1 MTEPA
6 SASPDVHMTWS
17 NLLFVHWR
25 VPPEMLR
32 PLIPDQLTID
42 TFDGSAWLGLVPFE
56 MTDTSFRRVPPLPGL
71 NRFYECN
78 LRTYVRH
85 RDDAGIWFFSLD
97 AARLLPVL
105 GGRWL
110 WSLNYVHARFRVSR
124 DGERTNYRLT
134 RRRWGPWPDGS
145 TSIVWTRGDPLP
157 RTESGSLE
165 FFLTERYLLFT
176 RRRGRIMRGRVVHDP
191 WPLRSAQ
198 LNSLDD
204 SLLKAARIDLGDR
217 SHTPDH
223 IMMSDSIVVQGHKL
237 SL

>member
-1 MTEPA
+1 MDD
-6 SASPDVHMTWS
+6 SPPPHVHMTWS

-25 VPPEMLR
+25 VPPELLR
-32 PLIPDQLTID
+32 PLIPEELTID

-71 NRFYECN
+71 ARFYECN

-85 RDDAGIWFFSLD
+85 GDHAGVWFFSLD

-124 DGERTNYRLT
+124 EGERTSYNLK
-134 RRRWGPWPDGS
+134 RRRGWGRWPGS
-145 TSIVWTRGDPLP
+145 STNIVWTRGDALP
-157 RTESGSLE
+157 QPEPGSLE
-165 FFLTERYLLFT
+165 HFLTERYMLFT
-176 RRRGRIMRGRVVHDP
+176 KRRGRLMHGRVAHDP
-191 WPLRSAQ
+191 WSIRAAELI
-198 LNSLDD
+198 SLDD
-204 SLLKAARIDLGDR
+204 SLVQAAGIDLGDR
-217 SHTPDH
+217 AQTPDH
-223 IMMSDSIVVQGHKL
+223 IMMADSIVTRGYEL